1 MPFSRQ
7 RLKFTRPCFG
17 FRYIRTSV
25 PLIFTAG
32 PPDASAF
39 FFAIRL
45 AQFDKPAA
53 MAIMAQHKMIQ
64 NITEHTFLAFMG
76 WPFMGVAILIMLLM
90 MWKLEFIA
98 SILNLKAFA
107 LTIPSQLC
115 DVWAEDAYAK
125 AREYSISSTKFSLI
139 ESTFSLALVLVF
151 WFAGGFSWFDSLS
164 RQWFAG
170 SPILI
175 GMVFLGMLFLGQYLL
190 TLPLSIY
197 DTFVIEEKFGFNK
210 TTSKTYVIDQI
221 KSLALAAV
229 LGIPLIAAV
238 LWIFLNVPNAW
249 LWAWLLFSAFQ
260 LIMMWLAPAVILPLF
275 NKFEPMP
282 EGELRSAIE
291 VMAKKC
297 QFPISGLYIMDGSKR
312 STKANAFFTGFGKT
326 KKIALFD
333 TLLAKHDTAEL
344 VAILAHEIGHFRC
357 KHIPQRLV
365 ASLLQSAVMFFLI
378 GLATDPHGTFS
389 RMLFNA
395 FGVADISPHVGL
407 VLFGLIF
414 APIGRLL
421 GIVSNQWSR
430 RHEFEADSYAAEH
443 TGSTAPLMSA
453 LKKLST
459 DNLSHPTPHP
469 LRVALDYSHPPLSQ
483 RLEALAGRMQ

>member
-1 MPFSRQ
+1 
-7 RLKFTRPCFG
+7 
-17 FRYIRTSV
+17 
-25 PLIFTAG
+25 
-32 PPDASAF
+32 
-39 FFAIRL
+39 
-45 AQFDKPAA
+45 
-53 MAIMAQHKMIQ
+53 
-64 NITEHTFLAFMG
+64 
-76 WPFMGVAILIMLLM
+76 
-90 MWKLEFIA
+90 
-98 SILNLKAFA
+98 
-107 LTIPSQLC
+107 
-115 DVWAEDAYAK
+115 
-125 AREYSISSTKFSLI
+125 
-139 ESTFSLALVLVF
+139 
-151 WFAGGFSWFDSLS
+151 
-164 RQWFAG
+164 
-170 SPILI
+170 
-175 GMVFLGMLFLGQYLL
+175 
-190 TLPLSIY
+190 
-197 DTFVIEEKFGFNK
+197 
-210 TTSKTYVIDQI
+210 
-221 KSLALAAV
+221 
-229 LGIPLIAAV
+229 
-238 LWIFLNVPNAW
+238 
-249 LWAWLLFSAFQ
+249 
-260 LIMMWLAPAVILPLF
+260 MMWLAPAVILPLF

-297 QFPISGLYIMDGSKR
+297 EFPISGLYIMDGSKR

-365 ASLLQSAVMFFLI
+365 ASILQSAVMFFLI
-378 GLATDPHGTFS
+378 GLATDPRGNFS
-389 RMLFNA
+389 RMLFDA

-430 RHEFEADSYAAEH
+430 RHEFEADAYAAEH
-443 TGSTAPLMSA
+443 TGSPASLMSA

-483 RLEALAGRMQ
+483 RLEALAGRMR